1 MTEGAAEEKGKE
13 RRRRRI
19 KRSKKKQAEKK
30 ENGRGA
36 CVMRTEFWSERE
48 KPAHK
53 NHQVDQAQETRA
65 VEDLAE
71 EGGKYR
77 KTRIEKKHKE
87 VFSKFLSAKFFTKL
101 LGGPRAPRFYRLCSK
116 GLNK

>member
-13 RRRRRI
+13 QRRRRI
-19 KRSKKKQAEKK
+19 KRSKKEQAEKK

-36 CVMRTEFWSERE
+36 CVMRTELWSERE
-48 KPAHK
+48 KSAHK

-65 VEDLAE
+65 VEDLAG

-87 VFSKFLSAKFFTKL
+87 FFFGFLSVKIFTKL
-101 LGGPRAPRFYRLCSK
+101 LGGPRAPTRVSK
-116 GLNK
+116 PIRTL

>member
-19 KRSKKKQAEKK
+19 KRSKKEQAEKK

-36 CVMRTEFWSERE
+36 CMMRTEFWSERE

-87 VFSKFLSAKFFTKL
+87 AFFLVFERQVFHKT
-101 LGGPRAPRFYRLCSK
+101 LGRAPGPDRTSLDSFHP
-116 GLNK
+116 

>member
-1 MTEGAAEEKGKE
+1 
-13 RRRRRI
+13 
-19 KRSKKKQAEKK
+19 
-30 ENGRGA
+30 
-36 CVMRTEFWSERE
+36 MRTEFWSERE

-87 VFSKFLSAKFFTKL
+87 FFFEFLSVKFFTKL
-101 LGGPRAPRFYRLCSK
+101 LGGSWAPKFANIPKQLAVFFGNSNFSEEFLGTFWKCQ
-116 GLNK
+116 